1 VTDNNKLTFFFDESR
16 FGTHSKIGHG
26 WFKKGERTAVKI
38 KLGFKNFYIYSA
50 VEPRTGYSF
59 SLKLPH
65 VDSACL
71 NAFLDEMSKEI
82 AEKEAVIIMDG
93 ASWHKAKN
101 LKIPKNITIKYLPPY
116 SPELSPVKKLWPVER
131 LWLYIKQ
138 NTIKNKIYENIDM
151 LEDAVCD
158 FIKNLQEKQIKTICN
173 YNYWCS

>member
-1 VTDNNKLTFFFDESR
+1 MTDNNKLTFFFDESR

-101 LKIPKNITIKYLPPY
+101 LKIPKNITIQYLPPY
-116 SPELSPVKKLWPVER
+116 SPELNQV
-131 LWLYIKQ
+131 
-138 NTIKNKIYENIDM
+138 
-151 LEDAVCD
+151 
-158 FIKNLQEKQIKTICN
+158 
-173 YNYWCS
+173 